1 MTAVFSQ
8 ADAGVVA
15 AVLALV
21 GVLAGLFV
29 QTRRA
34 RQENHEEHAV
44 TYAAV
49 LEIAADVKEVRAD
62 QREQGSELRSHG
74 ERLRRLEIVSDPK
87 PTPTPRPRP
96 RPRKKAM

>member
-1 MTAVFSQ
+1 MIAVFSQ
-8 ADAGVVA
+8 HDATVVA
-15 AVLALV
+15 ALIALIGTLAALY
-21 GVLAGLFV
+21 V
-29 QTRRA
+29 QTRKV
-34 RQENHEEHAV
+34 QKENQHEHAT

-62 QREQGSELRSHG
+62 QREHGSELRSHS

-87 PTPTPRPRP
+87 PTPRP